1 MLLVFNYESLNC
13 LPNYFMST
21 KFPLKKGSKTIINA
35 WASYDWANSV
45 FFLVITSTIF
55 PIYYSSLFVETNT
68 VSIFNSEI
76 NYTSL
81 ISYITAL
88 AFTVIVFISPIL
100 SGIADFIGNK
110 KRFMKFFV
118 YLGSFSCIG
127 LYWLDIHSLKM
138 GLVFYFFGL
147 IGAWG
152 SLVYYNSY
160 LPDIAF
166 PEQHD
171 RTSAKGFAFGYIG
184 SVILLLINLSMVMYP
199 NFYGIDGSYEEATIK
214 AMKYS
219 FITVGLWWS
228 FFSQYS
234 FYYLPQGNSNSK
246 KFRKDVIW
254 NGYLELKKVWNQLKE
269 DLNLGR
275 YLRAFFVYSIALQ
288 TVMLIAAYFGE
299 SEISWGSERAKTLGL
314 IISIL
319 LIQIVAIFGAI
330 MTTIASEKYGNI
342 ATLIA
347 INLIW
352 ALVCVYAFFIKT
364 PFQFYIAAG
373 LVGIVMGGMQSLS
386 RSTYSKIIPSTLNT
400 TSFFSFYDVTEK
412 IAIVIGMTTFGII
425 TQFSGG
431 MRNSIFMFFTLFVI
445 AAFLLRQVYIS
456 KK

>member
-1 MLLVFNYESLNC
+1 MGI
-13 LPNYFMST
+13 
-21 KFPLKKGSKTIINA
+21 KFPLKKGSKKIINA

-55 PIYYSSLFVETNT
+55 PIYYSSLFVDQNT
-68 VSIFNSEI
+68 IPFFGYEI
-76 NYTSL
+76 KNTAL

-110 KRFMKFFV
+110 KGFMKFFV
-118 YLGSFSCIG
+118 YFGSLSCIG
-127 LYWLDIHSLKM
+127 LYWFEIKTLQI
-138 GLVFYFFGL
+138 GLVCYFFAL

-171 RTSAKGFAFGYIG
+171 RTSAKGFAFGYVG
-184 SVILLLINLSMVMYP
+184 SVILLIFNLAMVMKP
-199 NFYGIDGSYEEATIK
+199 DFFGIEGNDNQATVK

-219 FITVGLWWS
+219 FVTVGLWWS

-234 FYYLPQGNSNSK
+234 FYYLPKGNDNSE
-246 KFRKDVIW
+246 KFRKDIIW
-254 NGYLELKKVWNQLKE
+254 NGYLELKKVWNQLSQN
-269 DLNLGR
+269 LNLRR

-288 TVMLIAAYFGE
+288 TVMLVAAYFGE
-299 SEISWGSERAKTLGL
+299 SEILWPSEKTKTFGL

-330 MTTIASEKYGNI
+330 TTTLASERYGNI
-342 ATLIA
+342 ITLIV

-373 LVGIVMGGMQSLS
+373 LVGIVMGGMQALS
-386 RSTYSKIIPSTLNT
+386 RSTYSKLIPKTQNT

-425 TQFSGG
+425 DQVSGG
-431 MRNSIFMFFTLFVI
+431 MRNSVFMFLTLFIV
-445 AAFLLRQVYIS
+445 AAFMLRRVFIL